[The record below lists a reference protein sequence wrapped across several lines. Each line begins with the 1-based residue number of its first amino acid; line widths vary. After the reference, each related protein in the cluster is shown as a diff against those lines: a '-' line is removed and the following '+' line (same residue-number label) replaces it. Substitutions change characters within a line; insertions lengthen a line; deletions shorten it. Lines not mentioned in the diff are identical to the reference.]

1 MIVPP
6 GLTASLRKKRQLLL
20 EKVSLEGLAL
30 LTFQR
35 LGQHPQVIEN
45 NCVYSHQLAMVKKN
59 IIDFIISS

>member
-6 GLTASLRKKRQLLL
+6 GLTASLRKKRRLLL

-45 NCVYSHQLAMVKKN
+45 CVNSHQLAMVKKN
-59 IIDFIISS
+59 IIDFII